1 MRVRVRVR
9 VKVKEIFMKKKDT
22 HVTKMKMKF
31 LHKKSKKL
39 YEFIPIMLPGTRTTV
54 LKPR

>member
-9 VKVKEIFMKKKDT
+9 VKEIFMKKKDT
-22 HVTKMKMKF
+22 HHVTKMKMKF